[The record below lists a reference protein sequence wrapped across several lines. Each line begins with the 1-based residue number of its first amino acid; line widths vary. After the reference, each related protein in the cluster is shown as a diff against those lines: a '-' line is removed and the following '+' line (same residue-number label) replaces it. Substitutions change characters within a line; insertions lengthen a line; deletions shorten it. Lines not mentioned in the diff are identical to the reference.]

1 MKKYNLDLSGYNV
14 PHDMLPTKPEERN
27 WNIYSF
33 FALWIG
39 MDIGI
44 PTYMLASGL
53 IEGGMNLKWAMIT
66 ILLANIIIAFPIML
80 NGHAGAKYGIPSTVY
95 WRSAFGFNG
104 ASVAAV
110 LRGIVAAGWCGI
122 QFWIGGNA
130 LNVALSI
137 LIPAWGNWAM
147 GKWVCFVVFLLLNL
161 YILINGLGAIK
172 KMEHLLSLIHI

>member
-14 PHDMLPTKPEERN
+14 PHDMLPTKPEVRN

-80 NGHAGAKYGIPSTVY
+80 NGHAGAKLPAGAASSSG
-95 WRSAFGFNG
+95 SA
-104 ASVAAV
+104 AT
-110 LRGIVAAGWCGI
+110 R
-122 QFWIGGNA
+122 
-130 LNVALSI
+130 
-137 LIPAWGNWAM
+137 
-147 GKWVCFVVFLLLNL
+147 
-161 YILINGLGAIK
+161 
-172 KMEHLLSLIHI
+172 